1 MNREEFIWKG
11 QSSALINF
19 KIYLICGLLC
29 FLVVPLIYA
38 YWKYIENKNTIYE
51 LTNQRLKIRTG
62 VLNKKI
68 NDLELYRIKD
78 YTLEQ
83 PFYLRLFHLSNL
95 KLDTSDKS
103 QHNFI
108 IPAIENGEELM
119 DKIRELVESLRVE
132 KNVRE
137 VEFLQ

>member
-1 MNREEFIWKG
+1 MEKEEFIWKG
-11 QSSALINF
+11 QSSSIIHI
-19 KIYLICGLLC
+19 KVYLLCGLL
-29 FLVVPLIYA
+29 FWLIVPLIYA
-38 YWKYIENKNTIYE
+38 YWKYLQNKNTIYE
-51 LTNQRLKIRTG
+51 LTTQRLKIRTG
-62 VLNKKI
+62 VFNKKI

-83 PFYLRLFHLSNL
+83 PFFLRMMNLSNL